1 MTIGRTESIQSGVL
15 PLDTR
20 GRIAE
25 QHGRRRHAAPVEH
38 RSPRFD

>member
-20 GRIAE
+20 GRIAK
-25 QHGRRRHAAPVEH
+25 QHGRRLDAAPIER